1 MRYGVEFRVG
11 TQAVHADLSDSNQL
25 ISLDLASDSEKRT
38 TLRADNLVL
47 AAGPWTPA
55 LFKTLFP
62 SSSVDMKPVIDA
74 GDWIVFK
81 NPKPR
86 SAQSIA
92 AVYLD
97 DIVGEKLEFA
107 GRNDHTIWATGERS
121 RIGKVPLLGETPEP
135 DQDNLDKLLANANVF
150 LKHGQGDNSGLKIVS
165 LGRSYRP
172 TTQTGLPLIGGV
184 PPERLSPGGSIWS
197 VNSTRKSVY
206 VNFGHGSHGLLLGM
220 GSGKLMSQML
230 RCEKT
235 DIDLPNM
242 DLLCGKADYY
252 TTLGNA

>member
-1 MRYGVEFRVG
+1 MG
-11 TQAVHADLSDSNQL
+11 TQAVHAELSESNQL
-25 ISLDLASDSEKRT
+25 ISLDLASDSEKQT

-55 LFKTLFP
+55 LFRTLFP

-74 GDWIVFK
+74 GDWIVLE
-81 NPKPR
+81 NPKPT
-86 SAQSIA
+86 SVKSIA

-97 DIVGEKLEFA
+97 DIVGAKLEFA
-107 GRNDHTIWATGERS
+107 GRSDHTIWATGESS

-135 DQDNLDKLLANANVF
+135 DQDNLDKLLASANVF
-150 LKHGQGDNSGLKIVS
+150 LKHGPGDNSGLKIVS

-184 PPERLSPGGSIWS
+184 PPERLSPGGPIWS
-197 VNSTRKSVY
+197 ANSTRRSVY

-235 DIDLPNM
+235 DIDLSKM
-242 DLLCGKADYY
+242 DLLW
-252 TTLGNA
+252 